1 MPPTAVGCAGSDDDT
16 VMKGAVIG
24 AGIGRAHRQGENIY
38 GVCFVRLDIFN
49 RAFLTNCVLLLAGS
63 VCFRVS
69 GIGISRWN

>member
-1 MPPTAVGCAGSDDDT
+1 M
-16 VMKGAVIG
+16 MKVAVIG
-24 AGIGRAHRQGENIY
+24 AGIGRAHRQGEKY
-38 GVCFVRLDIFN
+38 MVCACVRLDIFN